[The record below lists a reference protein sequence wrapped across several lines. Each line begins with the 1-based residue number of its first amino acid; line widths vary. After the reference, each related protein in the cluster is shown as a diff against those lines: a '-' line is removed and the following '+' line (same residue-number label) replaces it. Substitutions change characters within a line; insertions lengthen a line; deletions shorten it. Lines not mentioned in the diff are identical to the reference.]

1 MALSSYTSSHRK
13 RVLIRDILVAK
24 ADEVTA
30 DAKLEY
36 KAQIES
42 LKAKQAVARKKI
54 EELQQAGD
62 SAWQDLKSGSELAW
76 DALREALDS
85 AKTRY
90 R

>member
-1 MALSSYTSSHRK
+1 
-13 RVLIRDILVAK
+13 
-24 ADEVTA
+24 
-30 DAKLEY
+30 
-36 KAQIES
+36 